1 MYSLAKKFISYTIF
15 EDVHIVASKYN
26 MTSSSSEL
34 DSSFLLKLTKHN
46 KLAGACEHL
55 EKLAS

>member
-1 MYSLAKKFISYTIF
+1 MYTIF